1 MVIYGARGERAQ
13 ERETARRLL
22 SLAVKEVW
30 GLSPLP
36 AAARLSRGKPYFPGL
51 EGREFNLSHSG
62 GVVLCALDAA
72 PVGVDVQVLR
82 EGRPAL
88 LRRALSPRELA
99 WLEGR
104 ADRRA
109 AFTAL
114 WALKESRGK
123 RSGEGLGVERISQ
136 ISVPLP
142 GGEVPLEWDG
152 LWFRVYRGEDWMGA
166 ACGTAP
172 PPGEIRWRALDP

>member
-1 MVIYGARGERAQ
+1 LVIYGARGERAQ

-22 SLAVKEVW
+22 SLAVQEVW

-36 AAARLSRGKPYFPGL
+36 EAARLPRGKPYFPGL

-72 PVGVDVQVLR
+72 PVGVDVQILR

-88 LRRALSPRELA
+88 LRRAFSSRELA

-104 ADRRA
+104 TDRRA

-123 RSGEGLGVERISQ
+123 QCGEGLGLERISQ

-142 GGEVPLEWDG
+142 GEDAPIKWDG
-152 LWFRVYRGEDWMGA
+152 LWFRIYRGEDWMGA
-166 ACGTAP
+166 ACGTVP
-172 PPGEIRWRALDP
+172 PPGEIRWRSLDP